1 MLLKSSGAFL
11 IVGGT
16 SVASS
21 PSFPHSS
28 LLGRHSQSTSPA
40 TFHFFNTA
48 WGGRIPLCLRKCF
61 HQVVP
66 LITFPLITF
75 PFLSLQWQ
83 SRQTLSRQDLAF
95 GTDLFIFTTDLFEAV
110 ENKRFRDN
118 IRVKNGVR
126 YQKYTSNCSKMRDFC
141 QIFRIAE

>member
-95 GTDLFIFTTDLFEAV
+95 GTDLFIFTTDLFEAQD
-110 ENKRFRDN
+110 NKSYLG
-118 IRVKNGVR
+118 KNGQKWGYLLIDCYSHR
-126 YQKYTSNCSKMRDFC
+126 TYQTILDC
-141 QIFRIAE
+141 QE